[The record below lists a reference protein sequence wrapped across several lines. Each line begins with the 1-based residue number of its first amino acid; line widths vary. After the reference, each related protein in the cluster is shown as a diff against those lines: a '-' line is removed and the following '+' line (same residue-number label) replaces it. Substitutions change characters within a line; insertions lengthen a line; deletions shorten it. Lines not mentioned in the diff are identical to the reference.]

1 MTVGSMIVLAIVVA
15 AIGGAIASL
24 IRSRRA
30 GHCSCG
36 CDGCC
41 KNCHRCIDIK
51 E

>member
-1 MTVGSMIVLAIVVA
+1 MTVGSMIVLAIVIA
-15 AIGGAIASL
+15 AIGGAVISVVRNH
-24 IRSRRA
+24 RS

-41 KNCHRCIDIK
+41 KNCKRCIEIK